1 MICLSKPS
9 AALNLSPGKTAN
21 ERHECSRRRGAT
33 RACHVQSMACFTD
46 YSFLCIGPAAISPND
61 IDTWIANFGLE
72 LEYSIAAD
80 IPE

>member
-1 MICLSKPS
+1 MRGMSALDA
-9 AALNLSPGKTAN
+9 AALQGLATFNLSRVP
-21 ERHECSRRRGAT
+21 
-33 RACHVQSMACFTD
+33 D
-46 YSFLCIGPAAISPND
+46 YNFLCIGSAAISPND